1 MAIPRRAGLLRHL
14 AGTLALEGAS
24 AMCSFTYKQRI
35 LAALIVAGFAAA
47 ASTGPA
53 VAQQTA
59 TPPDFSA
66 NLAGWVGLNGGGSV
80 FEAAPGPLPP
90 AVNDPSPPI

>member
-1 MAIPRRAGLLRHL
+1 
-14 AGTLALEGAS
+14 
-24 AMCSFTYKQRI
+24 MCSFTYKQRI

-66 NLAGWVGLNGGGSV
+66 NLAGWVGLNGGGPFYEPV
-80 FEAAPGPLPP
+80 PGHLPP
-90 AVNDPSPPI
+90 VVSDPAHPSPRASGSDC